1 MTATYTNYVLI
12 EDETALRSFYETNKD
27 IEWLAF
33 DTEFVGEK
41 RYHTRLC
48 LIQITTVNG
57 AYLID
62 PFPVEDLQPFLTLIE
77 DDRIIKITHAG
88 DNDYRLLNN
97 AYGTVPKNIFD
108 TQIAAGFVGYRY
120 PISFQALVE
129 GELDIS
135 LKKGYAVADW
145 ESRPFQQRQLSYAL
159 DDVLPLFDL
168 WQKLRSKLETAGR
181 LHWAEEEFTHWEQAE
196 YYEKDPHHE
205 VLNSNLVKSLKYKE
219 RLFLLRLLAW
229 RRAQAEK
236 KNYSKEMILPGKMIS
251 HIVRSVSAGKDA
263 LKKNRRIPDRITDRH
278 GGKFMEMY
286 QREITAEEKEVLSR
300 LPKKGKREMSN
311 GDNIIRDLL
320 YLLFQHKAQSKG
332 VSPSLVMPKNMLD
345 KMKAEPELR
354 SLITGPGWRRELL
367 GDTFA
372 HWINNIDRLG
382 LDIEGGK
389 IILNV
394 KGKGSK

>member
-1 MTATYTNYVLI
+1 MQATDTDYQLI
-12 EDETALRSFYETNKD
+12 EDDATLRSFYETNKNID
-27 IEWLAF
+27 WLAF

-48 LIQITTVNG
+48 LIQITSEHG

-62 PFPVEDLQPFLTLIE
+62 PFRVEDLQPFLRLIE
-77 DDRIIKITHAG
+77 DAHITKITHAG
-88 DNDYRLLNN
+88 DNDYRLLYT
-97 AYGTVPKNIFD
+97 AYGTIPKNIFD
-108 TQIAAGFVGYRY
+108 TQVAAGFVGYRY
-120 PISFQALVE
+120 PISFQNLVE
-129 GELDIS
+129 GELDIR

-145 ESRPFQQRQLSYAL
+145 ETRPFQTRQLTYAL
-159 DDVLPLFDL
+159 NDVLPLYDL
-168 WQKLRSKLETAGR
+168 WQALRSRLEKAGR
-181 LHWAEEEFTHWEQAE
+181 LHWAEEEFEHWEQEA
-196 YYEKDPHHE
+196 YYERDPHHE
-205 VLNSNLVKSLKYKE
+205 VLNSNLVKSLKHKE

-251 HIVRSVSAGKDA
+251 HIVRSVASGKDA

-278 GGKFMEMY
+278 GGQFMDMY
-286 QREITAEEKEVLSR
+286 RREITAEEQEVLKR
-300 LPKKGKREMSN
+300 LPHRGDSDRNN

-320 YLLFQHKAQSKG
+320 YLLFQHKAQSEG
-332 VSPSLVMPKNMLD
+332 VSPALIMPKNMLD

-372 HWINNIDRLG
+372 NWINNIDRLG

-389 IILNV
+389 INLNV
-394 KGKGSK
+394 KDSA